1 MQAAITGAT
10 GFIGSHLTDAL
21 LAQGWK
27 VRILK
32 HRRPSHRK
40 EVESLEG
47 RIDLIDDLIPFCEGA
62 DLIFHLASAMGS
74 AQIKA
79 RDFQRI
85 NLDGTRGLLE
95 AARITRV
102 PRVVHVSSAGVL
114 GAVPEGVIA
123 DETFAPKPVTLYDKT
138 KYLAEKLAV
147 EASSYLNIVVVRPGW
162 VYGPRDRRTFKLIR
176 AIKKKRFLMVGP
188 GQGRQSPVWVS
199 DLVQGLLL
207 AAARGKA
214 GAIYNLAAGEIL
226 TIKEMVTV
234 IAAAL
239 GARLW
244 PGSLPVWL
252 AKISAFFLDQLGR
265 LSRREMPLNSSRL
278 SFFLHSK
285 PLSISRAKEELGF
298 APQVLFRSGIPK
310 AIRWYQEQGWL

>member
-1 MQAAITGAT
+1 
-10 GFIGSHLTDAL
+10 
-21 LAQGWK
+21 
-27 VRILK
+27 
-32 HRRPSHRK
+32 
-40 EVESLEG
+40 
-47 RIDLIDDLIPFCEGA
+47 
-62 DLIFHLASAMGS
+62 
-74 AQIKA
+74 
-79 RDFQRI
+79 
-85 NLDGTRGLLE
+85 
-95 AARITRV
+95 
-102 PRVVHVSSAGVL
+102 
-114 GAVPEGVIA
+114 
-123 DETFAPKPVTLYDKT
+123 
-138 KYLAEKLAV
+138 
-147 EASSYLNIVVVRPGW
+147 
-162 VYGPRDRRTFKLIR
+162 
-176 AIKKKRFLMVGP
+176 MVGP